1 MRRPLIAGN
10 WKMNLDLAS
19 ARELVSALRAKLAP
33 HLPYEV
39 VVCPPFPYLFPTAKA
54 IAESAIR
61 LGAQNLWPDDK
72 GAFTGE
78 VSAPMLK
85 DTGCTY
91 VILGHSERRHTIG
104 PKDAVG
110 RVCGEDDGMV
120 NRKTKAALATGLI
133 PIVCV
138 GETLSQRDAGQTEDV
153 LTQQLQGG
161 LAGLKPEQIAT
172 LVVAYEPVWAIGT
185 GRNATPQQAA
195 EAHLHIRK
203 RLAAAHS
210 PQAADA
216 VRILYGG
223 SVKASNAAELMASPD
238 VDGALVGGASLVA
251 DDFLG
256 IMAGCVTAKRL
267 K

>member
-1 MRRPLIAGN
+1 MRRPFIAGN
-10 WKMNLDLAS
+10 WKMNLNLAS
-19 ARELVSALRAKLAP
+19 ARELIAGLRAKLSP
-33 HLPYEV
+33 HLAYD
-39 VVCPPFPYLFPTAKA
+39 VCVSPPFPYLFPVAKA
-54 IAESAIR
+54 IDGSAIK
-61 LGAQNLWPDDK
+61 LGAQNLSTDEK

-78 VSAPMLK
+78 VSALMLK
-85 DTGCTY
+85 DAGCTY
-91 VILGHSERRHTIG
+91 VIIGHSERRHTIG

-110 RVCGEDDGMV
+110 RVCGEDDDMV
-120 NRKTKAALATGLI
+120 NRKTKAALAAGLI

-138 GETLSQRDAGQTEDV
+138 GETLGQRDAGQTEDV
-153 LTQQLQGG
+153 LTQQVRGG
-161 LAGLKPEQIAT
+161 LTGLTTEQVAG

-195 EAHLHIRK
+195 EAHVHIRK
-203 RLAAAHS
+203 RLASAHTAK
-210 PQAADA
+210 AADA

-223 SVKASNAAELMASPD
+223 SVKASNAAELTASPD

-256 IMAGCVTAKRL
+256 IMMGCVTAKRL